1 MASLLLAGAAEKAVE
16 KSADGIKEVYKVTTG
31 AANTIYDKITGLP
44 ETIGN
49 TIEYIENAPSN
60 IAHHIDAVSKSADV
74 LADPEVRENI
84 QNILSKSGEIVS
96 NSIAKHGDELKGAV
110 ITGTNDVTNT
120 VGEAAL
126 TSLKAVPVLGLAV
139 ATGEGTVKTVTSLS
153 NSFINLGNT
162 VKAILDN
169 VIQNGRDLIR
179 TKKGQPFT
187 SVNPSIKGGAKKTR
201 KHMKKVIRDRVLIQS
216 RTNKMIHEF
225 LNPNHTIKRLKTIK
239 TSKTKRRRN
248 K

>member
-1 MASLLLAGAAEKAVE
+1 MASFILAGAAEKAVE
-16 KSADGIKEVYKVTTG
+16 KSADGIKEVYNDTTNFATG

-49 TIEYIENAPSN
+49 TVEKVPSN
-60 IAHHIDAVSKSADV
+60 IAHSIDAVSKSVDV

-84 QNILSKSGEIVS
+84 QNIISKSGEIVS

-110 ITGTNDVTNT
+110 ITGANGVTNT
-120 VGEAAL
+120 LGEAAL
-126 TSLKAVPVLGLAV
+126 TSIKAVPVLGLAV

-153 NSFINLGNT
+153 KSFINLGDT
-162 VKAILDN
+162 VTKIIND
-169 VIQNGRDLIR
+169 VTQNGRDLILMK
-179 TKKGQPFT
+179 KKGHTFT
-187 SVNPSIKGGAKKTR
+187 SVNPSLQNGGAKKTR

-225 LNPNHTIKRLKTIK
+225 LNPKHTIKRLKTIK
-239 TSKTKRRRN
+239 TKRRR